1 MNPSNEPGGRRYDL
15 TVSIVVNDNRELALG
30 CVRSVYAT
38 GGALAVEVIVVDNHS
53 SDGSAEAIS
62 RTFPEA
68 VVIRNDRKE
77 GFSANNNKA
86 VRAAGGEFVM
96 LLNDDTIVHEG
107 ALEAMVSFMRD
118 NPQAGAAGAFLV
130 NPDGSPQF
138 TGRARPTLAAAAM
151 ISLGLHRLFPDN
163 PVTAEYFRKA
173 DIYEGPQEVQSVNG
187 AAMMLSRSAI
197 DKTGLLDEGFFL
209 FCEDV
214 DYSLRL
220 ADAGFKLYLIPEAR
234 VTHYR
239 GASTGGRR
247 MVWIYHRSLMRFY
260 RKHYAPKSLFLVNWL
275 VYLGIG
281 LRLCLYMVYGGVR
294 KKGGEVT

>member
-1 MNPSNEPGGRRYDL
+1 MNPSMEPGGMRFDL

-30 CVRSVYAT
+30 CVRSVYAEA
-38 GGALAVEVIVVDNHS
+38 GQLAVEVIVVDNYS

-62 RTFPEA
+62 RTFPG
-68 VVIRNDRKE
+68 VKLIRNDTKE

-86 VRAAGGEFVM
+86 IRAAGGEFVM

-107 ALEAMVSFMRD
+107 ALEKMVTFMRE
-118 NPQAGAAGAFLV
+118 NPQAGAVGAFLV

-163 PVTAEYFRKA
+163 PVTAEYYKKEVF
-173 DIYEGPQEVQSVNG
+173 EGPHEVQSVNG
-187 AAMMLSRSAI
+187 AAMMLSRAAI
-197 DKTGLLDEGFFL
+197 EKTGLLDEGFFL

-220 ADAGFKLYLIPEAR
+220 SGAGFMLYLIPEAR
-234 VTHYR
+234 ITHYR

-247 MVWIYHRSLMRFY
+247 MVWIYHKSLMRFY
-260 RKHYAPKSLFLVNWL
+260 RKHYAPKTFFLVNWL

-281 LRLCLYMVYGGVR
+281 LRLAVYMMLGGVR
-294 KKGGEVT
+294 RNSANK